1 MKKIIF
7 VIVCLLITGC
17 SVQQEQQVVEQEVI
31 EEKVDLFADLDSLH
45 PMSEKLSGSGTIY
58 DPYLI
63 NNADDL
69 MLFNYIMYNAFD
81 FREEYPEFE
90 KAYFKLTDD
99 IYFNDIEN
107 YDDWENN
114 PPAYEWFP
122 IGSEDYS
129 EIFGGNFDGDGH
141 SINGLYIKNED
152 LNYVG
157 LFSMI
162 LHGKVT
168 NLTISNSLYLNYYNE
183 GESVNMGAIAG
194 ESSNSVFDNCSSEVK
209 FIGINKFDFIG
220 GIVGE
225 LYNGTIEN
233 CNFSGDINTDGY
245 AAGILA
251 DGASIVVKNCINDGL
266 LNATNSAG
274 IINQIHGGGNEKY
287 DENSKLFETLEED
300 EKIEFTTKIE
310 NCVNNS
316 NVNFAGII
324 SELLIFDNAKVI
336 LKDLHN
342 NGKIQNDIGNVID
355 GFGTFGRVCVYAN
368 GSLIVDNITNDGEIN
383 GNNVGGIFGILEINE
398 DVVEPS
404 EKNDSATISIKNCVN
419 NGSITSEDSVGGI
432 INNLNIRS
440 SSNKE
445 ITIQDCINNGEIIGK
460 EYVGGVISNFDF
472 YGDEGSS
479 TTFTVERCQNNAEI
493 TGNSVGGII
502 GGRYIGRDKS
512 KSVITVD
519 SCENN
524 GNIKGVGDF
533 INAGGIVGYYV
544 AGDGKQVIK
553 NCQNK
558 GDITI
563 PSKNIKYYAGGI
575 VALLEE
581 PAVVEDSENTGSLLI
596 YDSETS
602 INLSNIGH
610 KLKRDTIPT
619 YE

>member
-1 MKKIIF
+1 MKKIIL

-31 EEKVDLFADLDSLH
+31 DEKADLFADLDTLH

-81 FREEYPEFE
+81 FREEYPEIE

-122 IGSEDYS
+122 IGSEDYNKL
-129 EIFGGNFDGDGH
+129 FVGNFDGDGH

-162 LHGKVT
+162 LDSKIT

-183 GESVNMGAIAG
+183 AESVNMGAIVG
-194 ESSNSVFDNCSSEVK
+194 ESRRSVFDNCFSNVK
-209 FIGINKFDFIG
+209 FIGINKFDLIG
-220 GIVGE
+220 GVVGE
-225 LYNGTIEN
+225 LRNGTIEN

-245 AAGILA
+245 AAGIV
-251 DGASIVVKNCINDGL
+251 GKGSSIVIKNCINDGL
-266 LNATNSAG
+266 LNAANSAG

-300 EKIEFTTKIE
+300 ENIEFTTKIE

-316 NVNFAGII
+316 FVNFAGMI
-324 SELLIFDNAKVI
+324 SELLIFDDAKVI
-336 LKDLHN
+336 LKDLYN
-342 NGKIQNDIGNVID
+342 NGKIQNEIGNVID
-355 GFGTFGRVCVYAN
+355 GFGMFGRVCVYAN

-383 GNNVGGIFGILEINE
+383 GSNVGGIFGIMEVN
-398 DVVEPS
+398 DDAVEPS
-404 EKNDSATISIKNCVN
+404 DINDSATISIKNCVN
-419 NGSITSEDSVGGI
+419 NGNIASQDSVGGI

-440 SSNKE
+440 SSNKK
-445 ITIQDCINNGEIIGK
+445 ITIQECVNNGEIIGK
-460 EYVGGVISNFDF
+460 EYVGGIISNFDF
-472 YGDEGSS
+472 YDDEGSA
-479 TTFTVERCQNNAEI
+479 TTFTVERCQNNGEL

-502 GGRYIGRDKS
+502 GGRYIGRDNN

-533 INAGGIVGYYV
+533 INAGGIIGYYV
-544 AGDGKQVIK
+544 AGDGMQIIK
-553 NCQNK
+553 NCQNR
-558 GDITI
+558 GNITL
-563 PSKNIKYYAGGI
+563 PSKSIKYYAGGI

-581 PAVVEDSENTGSLLI
+581 PALVEDSKNTGKLLI
-596 YDSETS
+596 NDLETPTK
-602 INLSNIGH
+602 LSNVGYR
-610 KLKRDTIPT
+610 LKKDTIPE